1 MEQEKYTPGPWYV
14 QSDIMEIGVVFRF
27 NFAIV
32 NPEQQKQICYSETDN
47 QADITEMEANAAMI
61 AAAPDMYHALQKL
74 VGVLDDCRRGT
85 DEGNIPP
92 GILDRFDEATNTCRA
107 ALQKARGEA

>member
-1 MEQEKYTPGPWYV
+1 MEQENALPQAGAWVLGVPYKRRYSHAEWECLYQDGISYP
-14 QSDIMEIGVVFRF
+14 IAEILVHDGDSKTYHHDTL
-27 NFAIV
+27 I
-32 NPEQQKQICYSETDN
+32 K
-47 QADITEMEANAAMI
+47 
-61 AAAPDMYHALQKL
+61 AAPDMYHALQKL